1 MRAVTYQ
8 GAKDVQVKEV
18 DTPTIQKSDDVIVR
32 ITSTAICGSDL
43 HLYQG
48 NMPLRPGYIIGH
60 EPMGIVEETGPDVT
74 KVKKGDRVVLPFN
87 VSCGHCY
94 YCTHDMESQC
104 DNSNPHKDTGG
115 YFGYTEQY
123 GDHPG
128 GQAEYLRV
136 PYGNFMPFVVPESCE
151 LEDDALL
158 FMSDVLPTAYW
169 SVENSGVKSGDTVV
183 VLGSGP
189 VGLMTQKFAWMK
201 GAKRVITVDHLPYRL
216 DHAVRKNKVEAYN
229 FSDYPEMGA
238 FLKELTEGGAD
249 VVIDCVGMDGKKNAM
264 EKVEQKLK
272 LQGGTLSALNIAKD
286 AVRKFGTV
294 QLTGVYGMMYNMFPL
309 GNFFERNITLKMGQA
324 PVIHY
329 MPELFNKIVASEIDP
344 TEIITH
350 RMPLEK
356 APEAYQIF
364 NDHEDECIKVVLK
377 P

>member
-1 MRAVTYQ
+1 MKAVTYQ
-8 GAKDVQVKEV
+8 GAKDVQVKTVEDPV
-18 DTPTIQKSDDVIVR
+18 LKKKDDVIVR

-60 EPMGIVEETGPDVT
+60 EPMGIVEEVGPDVT
-74 KVKKGDRVVLPFN
+74 RVKKGDRVVLPFN
-87 VSCGHCY
+87 VACGHCY
-94 YCTHDMESQC
+94 YCEHDMESQC

-136 PYGNFMPFVVPESCE
+136 PFGNFMPFVVPESCE
-151 LEDDALL
+151 LEDEALL

-169 SVENSGVKSGDTVV
+169 SIEHSGMKPGDTVV

-189 VGLMTQKFAWMK
+189 VGLMAQKFAWMK
-201 GAKRVITVDHLPYRL
+201 GAKRVIAVDYLPYRL
-216 DHAVRKNKVEAYN
+216 ELAKKMNNVEAYN
-229 FSDYPEMGA
+229 FSEYPEMGKH
-238 FLKELTEGGAD
+238 LKEVTNGGAD
-249 VVIDCVGMDGKKNAM
+249 VVIDCVGMDGKKSAI

-272 LQGGTLSALNIAKD
+272 LQGGTLSAINIAKD

-294 QLTGVYGMMYNMFPL
+294 QLTGVYGLMYNMFPL
-309 GNFFERNITLKMGQA
+309 GNFFERNVTLKMGQA

-329 MPELFNKIVASEIDP
+329 MPELFEKITANELNP
-344 TEIITH
+344 AEIITH
-350 RMPLEK
+350 IMPLDQ
-356 APEAYQIF
+356 APLAYQIF